1 MTDSINTLLQF
12 ITDTTNTQDERQ
24 AAMDAL
30 GDVQAKEHAYRYAI
44 GLLLDVLSGESTDT
58 KRAVYFAEL
67 TMHPENEVAIR
78 ERYKVAS

>member
-1 MTDSINTLLQF
+1 MSDSINTLLQF
-12 ITDTTNTQDERQ
+12 ITDVTETQEERQ

-30 GDVQAKEHAYRYAI
+30 GDVQAKENRYRYAI
-44 GLLLDVLSGESTDT
+44 GLLLDGAPNA
-58 KRAVYFAEL
+58 RFFAEL

>member
-1 MTDSINTLLQF
+1 VSDSINTLLQF
-12 ITDTTNTQDERQ
+12 ITDVTETQEERQ

-30 GDVQAKEHAYRYAI
+30 GDVQAKEHRYRYAI

-67 TMHPENEVAIR
+67 TMHPENEPEIR
-78 ERYKVAS
+78 AKYRMAS